1 MPSIVL
7 VAPLCPA
14 AQRVRTRGMFQKFLA
29 AHRDEILDRART
41 RVAARNTPPATE
53 RELEDGL
60 PVFLDQL
67 GDALRRKEHDGTS
80 DHEALKGSASRHGVA
95 LWRQGLTVKQVVHDY
110 GDICQVVTQLAVELK
125 VPISAEEF
133 STLNLCLDDAIA
145 GAVEEFAKQ
154 REGSIRDENTERLGV
169 LAHELRNLLNTALM
183 SFESIRTG
191 VVALNGSTSLV
202 LGRSLLGLRDLIDRS
217 LADVR
222 LDAGMQNIERVGVA
236 EVIEEIDITASVQA
250 QARHQ
255 HFTINAGERN
265 VIVRADRQILIAAVA
280 NLVQNAFKFTPKD
293 GKVLLTTSTTSERV
307 LIEVEDE
314 CGGLPPGRAE
324 ELFHPFSQRG
334 GDRSG
339 LGLGLSICLKTV
351 EAIDGE
357 LRVRNI
363 PGKGCVFT
371 IDLPKQPPPPIPIG
385 IRKPTV
391 DGSPSSSSPGKTTG
405 TKVPKARA
413 V

>member
-1 MPSIVL
+1 MRAAPSSTTTSS
-7 VAPLCPA
+7 P
-14 AQRVRTRGMFQKFLA
+14 LA
-29 AHRDEILDRART
+29 ATTAARGEVARTTTGSRRGPFPSRARLRSSERHQISVRSVT
-41 RVAARNTPPATE
+41 PCRRATALAFPVAASSATGPAHQSAVCFMRALNRETP
-53 RELEDGL
+53 
-60 PVFLDQL
+60 
-67 GDALRRKEHDGTS
+67 RR
-80 DHEALKGSASRHGVA
+80 AR
-95 LWRQGLTVKQVVHDY
+95 RRCPY
-110 GDICQVVTQLAVELK
+110 GY
-125 VPISAEEF
+125 VPISTEDF